1 MFIILIFEKL
11 CSMLC
16 QTMYPK
22 SSLRL
27 IVSFSVFASTFSFF
41 IKVFPQVGLVKLQ
54 KILPPWLVP
63 LGIS

>member
-1 MFIILIFEKL
+1 
-11 CSMLC
+11 
-16 QTMYPK
+16 MYPN
-22 SSLRL
+22 SSLTL

-63 LGIS
+63 LGIN